1 MAGGGQPGNKNA
13 QKWTEE
19 EALKLGEELLSWMKE
34 KPENV
39 FFKEFLIYENDYY
52 EELTD
57 YLSNKYESFLNVLKK
72 AKKIQE
78 LKIVKLSSDNKLNP
92 TMSIFCLKNLHDW
105 RDRQDVDHTTKGED
119 IKNLQIE
126 IVHTK
131 ATGEQS
137 T

>member
-105 RDRQDVDHTTKGED
+105 RDRQDVDHTTKGEA

-131 ATGEQS
+131 DTGEQS